1 MHLFLESLS
10 WVDNNTPVEKIVE
23 IGSHKKFTL
32 ENAQELLPLI
42 YMITEKAQTQ
52 VRHLMSQ
59 IEAMKNVPQTRLQLM
74 ESEIQTHIDVWQKK
88 IQKLGGH
95 PKGYWLVDF
104 DNGDGYFCWKFPE
117 KEIKYTHGY
126 KEGFTGRKEI
136 ELSLKN

>member
-1 MHLFLESLS
+1 M
-10 WVDNNTPVEKIVE
+10 EKIVE
-23 IGSHKKFTL
+23 IGSQKKFTL
-32 ENAQELLPLI
+32 ENAQEILPLI
-42 YMITEKAQTQ
+42 YMITEKAQSQ

-59 IEAMKNVPQTRLQLM
+59 IEAMKNVPQSRLQSM
-74 ESEIQTHIDVWQKK
+74 ESEIQSHIDTWQKK

-104 DNGDGYFCWKFPE
+104 DNGEGYFCWKFPE
-117 KEIKYTHGY
+117 KEIKYSHGY

>member
-1 MHLFLESLS
+1 M
-10 WVDNNTPVEKIVE
+10 EKIVE
-23 IGSHKKFTL
+23 IGSQKKFTL

-42 YMITEKAQTQ
+42 YMITEKAQAQ

-59 IEAMKNVPQTRLQLM
+59 IDAMKNVPQTRLQLM
-74 ESEIQTHIDVWQKK
+74 ESEIQTHIDIWQKK

-104 DNGDGYFCWKFPE
+104 DNGEGYFCWKFPE